1 MSKLVNIMFFISVLG
16 YSSSVWGFGLPKI
29 DIGASTSKAVST
41 VTGFLEAAKKKM
53 DESVALQTV
62 IIYGKGAVETA
73 KQVQEV
79 KQKAEERI
87 DDFKEDPLSA
97 GLDLA
102 KEDPLSAGL
111 DLADE
116 VVANIDDE
124 KLNSLTEK
132 ISAKTS
138 DSQEL
143 LDLNR
148 QKEKLE
154 QELNEKL
161 AAEQAAADGK
171 IQVLEQNNTNLAKQM
186 ETDAVNKD
194 KYQQQIDEN
203 NKKIAELKA
212 QSALTQQTL
221 NSEGQVD
228 INKLAS
234 SISNLEAKAQAAV
247 QAQKDKVAAALQQ
260 KIDSFDSQGSLEETT
275 EKNFLSE
282 NDPETSQSIVEQ
294 KAYRTYVAGQ
304 DTLDTFA
311 QAVIVQSGLNDDNI
325 LTQKIA
331 DRAGAVDGSIAAI
344 NIDAQVKSQNA
355 QAIGKLIEIMIADLK
370 LQTSSEL
377 ASSEYYTI
385 QNDDDIATFTLD
397 KYKMEDKSSS
407 SKEE

>member
-102 KEDPLSAGL
+102 
-111 DLADE
+111 DE
-116 VVANIDDE
+116 TVSNIDNE
-124 KLNSLTEK
+124 KLNTLTEK
-132 ISAKTS
+132 ISTKTS
-138 DSQEL
+138 NAQEL

-154 QELNEKL
+154 QELSEKL
-161 AAEQAAADGK
+161 AAEQTAADGK
-171 IQVLEQNNTNLAKQM
+171 IKVLEQNNANLAKQI
-186 ETDAVNKD
+186 ENDAANKD

-221 NSEGQVD
+221 SSEGQVD

>member
-1 MSKLVNIMFFISVLG
+1 MSKLLNIMFFISVLG
-16 YSSSVWGFGLPKI
+16 YSSSVWSFGIPKI
-29 DIGASTSKAVST
+29 DAGASASKAVGT
-41 VTGFLEAAKKKM
+41 VSNFLEAAKKKM

-102 KEDPLSAGL
+102 
-111 DLADE
+111 DE
-116 VVANIDDE
+116 TVSNIDNE
-124 KLNSLTEK
+124 KLNTLTEK
-132 ISAKTS
+132 ISTKTS
-138 DSQEL
+138 NAQEL

-154 QELNEKL
+154 QELSEKL
-161 AAEQAAADGK
+161 AAEQTAADGK
-171 IQVLEQNNTNLAKQM
+171 IKVLEQNNANLAKQI
-186 ETDAVNKD
+186 ENDAANKD
-194 KYQQQIDEN
+194 KYQQQIDDN
-203 NKKIAELKA
+203 NKKIAELQAK
-212 QSALTQQTL
+212 SALTQQTL
-221 NSEGQVD
+221 SSEGQVD
-228 INKLAS
+228 IDKLAG

-282 NDPETSQSIVEQ
+282 NEAETSTSILEQ

-311 QAVIVQSGLNDDNI
+311 QAVIVQSGLNDDKI

-331 DRAGAVDGSIAAI
+331 DRAGAVDGSVAAI

-355 QAIGKLIEIMIADLK
+355 QALGKLIEMMIADLK
-370 LQTSSEL
+370 LKTSSEL

-385 QNDDDIATFTLD
+385 RNDDNIGSFTLD

>member
-1 MSKLVNIMFFISVLG
+1 MSKLFNIMFFISVLG
-16 YSSSVWGFGLPKI
+16 YSSSVWSFGIPKI
-29 DIGASTSKAVST
+29 DAGASASKAVGT
-41 VTGFLEAAKKKM
+41 VSNFLEAAKKKM

-79 KQKAEERI
+79 KQKAEEKI

-102 KEDPLSAGL
+102 
-111 DLADE
+111 DE
-116 VVANIDDE
+116 TVSNIDNE
-124 KLNSLTEK
+124 KLNTLTEK
-132 ISAKTS
+132 ISTKTS
-138 DSQEL
+138 NAQEL

-154 QELNEKL
+154 QELSEKL
-161 AAEQAAADGK
+161 AAEQTAADGK
-171 IQVLEQNNTNLAKQM
+171 IKVLEQNNANLAKQI
-186 ETDAVNKD
+186 ENDAANKD
-194 KYQQQIDEN
+194 KYQQQIDDN
-203 NKKIAELKA
+203 NKKIAELQAK
-212 QSALTQQTL
+212 SALTQQTL
-221 NSEGQVD
+221 SSEGQVD
-228 INKLAS
+228 IDKLAG
-234 SISNLEAKAQAAV
+234 SISNLEAKAQAAI

-282 NDPETSQSIVEQ
+282 NEAETSTSILEQ

-311 QAVIVQSGLNDDNI
+311 QAVIVQSGLNDDKI

-331 DRAGAVDGSIAAI
+331 DRAGAVDGSVAAI

-355 QAIGKLIEIMIADLK
+355 QALGKLIEMMIADLK
-370 LQTSSEL
+370 LKTSSEL

-385 QNDDDIATFTLD
+385 RNDDNIGSFTLD

>member
-1 MSKLVNIMFFISVLG
+1 MSKLLNIMFFISVLG
-16 YSSSVWGFGLPKI
+16 YSSSVWSFGIPKI
-29 DIGASTSKAVST
+29 DAGASASKAVGT
-41 VTGFLEAAKKKM
+41 VSNFLEAAKKKM

-79 KQKAEERI
+79 KQKAEDRI

-102 KEDPLSAGL
+102 
-111 DLADE
+111 DE
-116 VVANIDDE
+116 TVSNIDNE
-124 KLNSLTEK
+124 KLNTLTEK
-132 ISAKTS
+132 ISTKTS
-138 DSQEL
+138 NAQEL

-154 QELNEKL
+154 QELSEKL
-161 AAEQAAADGK
+161 AAEQTAADGK
-171 IQVLEQNNTNLAKQM
+171 IKVLEQNNANLAKQI
-186 ETDAVNKD
+186 ENDAANKD
-194 KYQQQIDEN
+194 KYQQQIDDN
-203 NKKIAELKA
+203 NKKIAELQAK
-212 QSALTQQTL
+212 SALTQQTL
-221 NSEGQVD
+221 SSEGQVD
-228 INKLAS
+228 INKLAG
-234 SISNLEAKAQAAV
+234 SISNLEAKAQAAI

-282 NDPETSQSIVEQ
+282 NEAETSTSILEQ

-311 QAVIVQSGLNDDNI
+311 QAVIVQSGLNDDKI

-331 DRAGAVDGSIAAI
+331 DRAGAVDGSVAAI

-355 QAIGKLIEIMIADLK
+355 QALGKLIEMMIADLK
-370 LQTSSEL
+370 LKTSSEL

>member
-1 MSKLVNIMFFISVLG
+1 MSKLLNIMFFISVLG
-16 YSSSVWGFGLPKI
+16 YSSSVWSFGIPKI
-29 DIGASTSKAVST
+29 DAGASASKAVGT
-41 VTGFLEAAKKKM
+41 VSNFLEAAKKKM

-102 KEDPLSAGL
+102 
-111 DLADE
+111 DE
-116 VVANIDDE
+116 TVSNIDNE
-124 KLNSLTEK
+124 KLNTLTEK
-132 ISAKTS
+132 ISTKTS
-138 DSQEL
+138 NAQEL

-154 QELNEKL
+154 QELSEKL
-161 AAEQAAADGK
+161 AAEQTAADGK
-171 IQVLEQNNTNLAKQM
+171 IKVLEQNNANLAKQI
-186 ETDAVNKD
+186 ENDAANKD
-194 KYQQQIDEN
+194 KYQQQIDDN
-203 NKKIAELKA
+203 NKKIAELQAK
-212 QSALTQQTL
+212 SALTQQTL
-221 NSEGQVD
+221 SSEGQVD
-228 INKLAS
+228 INKLAG

-282 NDPETSQSIVEQ
+282 NEAETSTSILEQ

-331 DRAGAVDGSIAAI
+331 DRAGAVDGSVAAI

-355 QAIGKLIEIMIADLK
+355 QALGKLIDMMIADLK
-370 LQTSSEL
+370 LKTSSEL

-385 QNDDDIATFTLD
+385 RNDDNIGSFTLD

>member
-1 MSKLVNIMFFISVLG
+1 MSKLFNIMFFISALG

-29 DIGASTSKAVST
+29 DVGASASKAVST
-41 VTGFLEAAKKKM
+41 VTGFLESAKKKM

-79 KQKAEERI
+79 KQQAEEKI

-102 KEDPLSAGL
+102 DET
-111 DLADE
+111 LAK
-116 VVANIDDE
+116 VDDE

-132 ISAKTS
+132 ISTKTS
-138 DSQEL
+138 NAQEL
-143 LDLNR
+143 LDRNR

-154 QELNEKL
+154 QELSDKL
-161 AAEQAAADGK
+161 SAEQTVADGK
-171 IQVLEQNNTNLAKQM
+171 IKVLEQNNTNLAKQI
-186 ETDAVNKD
+186 ENDEANKD
-194 KYQQQIDEN
+194 KYQQQIDAN

-221 NSEGQVD
+221 SSEGQVD
-228 INKLAS
+228 IDKLAG
-234 SISNLEAKAQAAV
+234 SISNLEAKAKEVV
-247 QAQKDKVAAALQQ
+247 QAQKDKVAAALQK
-260 KIDSFDSQGSLEETT
+260 KIDSFDSKGNLEETT

-311 QAVIVQSGLNDDNI
+311 QAVITQTELNDDNI

-331 DRAGAVDGSIAAI
+331 DRAGAVDGSVAAI
-344 NIDAQVKSQNA
+344 NIDTQVKSQNA

-370 LQTSSEL
+370 LQTSNEL

-385 QNDDDIATFTLD
+385 QADDDIAAFTLD
-397 KYKMEDKSSS
+397 KYKMEDKSSTP
-407 SKEE
+407 KEE

>member
-1 MSKLVNIMFFISVLG
+1 MSKLLNIMFFISVLG
-16 YSSSVWGFGLPKI
+16 YSSSVWSFGIPKI
-29 DIGASTSKAVST
+29 DAGASASKAVGT
-41 VTGFLEAAKKKM
+41 VSNFLEAAKKKM

-79 KQKAEERI
+79 KQKAEEKI

-102 KEDPLSAGL
+102 
-111 DLADE
+111 DE
-116 VVANIDDE
+116 TVSNIDNE
-124 KLNSLTEK
+124 KLNTLTEK
-132 ISAKTS
+132 ISTKTS
-138 DSQEL
+138 NAQEL

-154 QELNEKL
+154 QELSEKL
-161 AAEQAAADGK
+161 AAEQTAADGK
-171 IQVLEQNNTNLAKQM
+171 IKVLEQNNANLAKQI
-186 ETDAVNKD
+186 ENDAANKD
-194 KYQQQIDEN
+194 KYQQQIDDN
-203 NKKIAELKA
+203 NKKIAELQAK
-212 QSALTQQTL
+212 SALTQQTL
-221 NSEGQVD
+221 SSEGQVD
-228 INKLAS
+228 IDKLAG

-282 NDPETSQSIVEQ
+282 NEAETSTSILEQ

-311 QAVIVQSGLNDDNI
+311 QAVIVQSGLNDDKI

-331 DRAGAVDGSIAAI
+331 DRAGAVDGSVAAI

-355 QAIGKLIEIMIADLK
+355 QALGKLIEMMIADLK
-370 LQTSSEL
+370 LKTSSEL

-385 QNDDDIATFTLD
+385 RNDDNIGSFTLD

>member
-1 MSKLVNIMFFISVLG
+1 MSKLFNIMFFISVLG
-16 YSSSVWGFGLPKI
+16 YSSSVWSFGIPKI
-29 DIGASTSKAVST
+29 DAGASASKAVGT
-41 VTGFLEAAKKKM
+41 VSNFLEAAKKKM

-102 KEDPLSAGL
+102 
-111 DLADE
+111 DE
-116 VVANIDDE
+116 TVSNIDNE
-124 KLNSLTEK
+124 KLNTLTEK
-132 ISAKTS
+132 ISTKTS
-138 DSQEL
+138 NAQEL

-154 QELNEKL
+154 QELSEKL
-161 AAEQAAADGK
+161 AAEQTAADGK
-171 IQVLEQNNTNLAKQM
+171 IKVLEQNNANLAKQI
-186 ETDAVNKD
+186 ENDAANKD
-194 KYQQQIDEN
+194 KYQQQIDDN
-203 NKKIAELKA
+203 NKKIAELQAK
-212 QSALTQQTL
+212 SALTQQTL
-221 NSEGQVD
+221 SSEGQVD
-228 INKLAS
+228 IDKLAG

-282 NDPETSQSIVEQ
+282 NEAETSTSILEQ

-311 QAVIVQSGLNDDNI
+311 QAVIVQSGLNDDKI

-331 DRAGAVDGSIAAI
+331 DRAGAVDGSVAAI

-355 QAIGKLIEIMIADLK
+355 QALGKLIEMMIADLK
-370 LQTSSEL
+370 LKTSSEL

-385 QNDDDIATFTLD
+385 RNDDNIGSFTLD

>member
-1 MSKLVNIMFFISVLG
+1 MSKLLNIMFFISVLG
-16 YSSSVWGFGLPKI
+16 YSSSVWSFGIPKI
-29 DIGASTSKAVST
+29 DAGASASKAVGT
-41 VTGFLEAAKKKM
+41 VSNFLEAAKKKM

-102 KEDPLSAGL
+102 
-111 DLADE
+111 DE
-116 VVANIDDE
+116 TVSNIDNE
-124 KLNSLTEK
+124 KLNTLTEK
-132 ISAKTS
+132 ISTKTS
-138 DSQEL
+138 NAQEL

-154 QELNEKL
+154 QELSEKL
-161 AAEQAAADGK
+161 AAEQTAADGK
-171 IQVLEQNNTNLAKQM
+171 IKVLEQNNANLAKQI
-186 ETDAVNKD
+186 ENDAANKD
-194 KYQQQIDEN
+194 KYQQQIDDN
-203 NKKIAELKA
+203 NKKIAELQAK
-212 QSALTQQTL
+212 SALTQQTL
-221 NSEGQVD
+221 SSEGQVD
-228 INKLAS
+228 INKLAG
-234 SISNLEAKAQAAV
+234 SISNLEAKAQAAI

-282 NDPETSQSIVEQ
+282 NEAETSTSILEQ

-311 QAVIVQSGLNDDNI
+311 QAVIVQSGLNDDKI

-331 DRAGAVDGSIAAI
+331 DRAGAVDGSVAAI

-355 QAIGKLIEIMIADLK
+355 QALGKLIEMMIADLK
-370 LQTSSEL
+370 LKTSSEL

-385 QNDDDIATFTLD
+385 RNDDNIGSFTLD

>member
-1 MSKLVNIMFFISVLG
+1 MSKLFNIMFFISVLG
-16 YSSSVWGFGLPKI
+16 YSSSVWSFGIPKI
-29 DIGASTSKAVST
+29 DAGASASKAVGT
-41 VTGFLEAAKKKM
+41 VSNFLEAAKKKM

-62 IIYGKGAVETA
+62 IIYGKGAIETA

-79 KQKAEERI
+79 KQKAEAKI

-102 KEDPLSAGL
+102 
-111 DLADE
+111 DE
-116 VVANIDDE
+116 AVANIDNE
-124 KLNSLTEK
+124 KLNTLTEK
-132 ISAKTS
+132 ISTKTS
-138 DSQEL
+138 NAQEL

-154 QELNEKL
+154 QELSEKL
-161 AAEQAAADGK
+161 AAEQTAADGK
-171 IQVLEQNNTNLAKQM
+171 IKVLEQNNANLAKQI
-186 ETDAVNKD
+186 ENDAANKD
-194 KYQQQIDEN
+194 KYQQQIDDN
-203 NKKIAELKA
+203 NKKIAELQAK
-212 QSALTQQTL
+212 SALTQQTL
-221 NSEGQVD
+221 SSEGQVD
-228 INKLAS
+228 IDKLAG

-282 NDPETSQSIVEQ
+282 NEAETSTSILEQ

-311 QAVIVQSGLNDDNI
+311 QAVIVQSGLNDDKI

-331 DRAGAVDGSIAAI
+331 DRAGAVDGSVAAI

-355 QAIGKLIEIMIADLK
+355 QALGKLIEMMIADLK
-370 LQTSSEL
+370 LKTSSEL

-385 QNDDDIATFTLD
+385 RNDDNIGSFTLD

>member
-1 MSKLVNIMFFISVLG
+1 MSKLLNIMFFISVLG
-16 YSSSVWGFGLPKI
+16 YSSSVWSFGIPKI
-29 DIGASTSKAVST
+29 DAGASASKAVGT
-41 VTGFLEAAKKKM
+41 VSNFLEAAKKKM

-102 KEDPLSAGL
+102 
-111 DLADE
+111 DE
-116 VVANIDDE
+116 TVSNIDNE
-124 KLNSLTEK
+124 KLNTLTEK
-132 ISAKTS
+132 ISTKTS
-138 DSQEL
+138 NAQEL

-154 QELNEKL
+154 QELSEKL
-161 AAEQAAADGK
+161 AAEQTAADGK
-171 IQVLEQNNTNLAKQM
+171 IKVLEQNNANLAKQI
-186 ETDAVNKD
+186 ENDAANKD
-194 KYQQQIDEN
+194 KYQQQIDDN
-203 NKKIAELKA
+203 NKKIAELQAK
-212 QSALTQQTL
+212 SALTQQTL
-221 NSEGQVD
+221 SSEGQVD
-228 INKLAS
+228 INKLAG

-282 NDPETSQSIVEQ
+282 NEAETSTSILEQ

-311 QAVIVQSGLNDDNI
+311 QAVIVQSGLNDDKI

-331 DRAGAVDGSIAAI
+331 DRAGAVDGSVAAI

-355 QAIGKLIEIMIADLK
+355 QALGKLIEMMIADLK
-370 LQTSSEL
+370 LKTSSEL

-385 QNDDDIATFTLD
+385 RNDDNIGSFTLD

>member
-1 MSKLVNIMFFISVLG
+1 M
-16 YSSSVWGFGLPKI
+16 
-29 DIGASTSKAVST
+29 
-41 VTGFLEAAKKKM
+41 
-53 DESVALQTV
+53 
-62 IIYGKGAVETA
+62 
-73 KQVQEV
+73 
-79 KQKAEERI
+79 
-87 DDFKEDPLSA
+87 
-97 GLDLA
+97 
-102 KEDPLSAGL
+102 
-111 DLADE
+111 ADE
-116 VVANIDDE
+116 TVSNIDNE
-124 KLNSLTEK
+124 KLNTLTEK
-132 ISAKTS
+132 ISTKTS
-138 DSQEL
+138 NAQEL

-154 QELNEKL
+154 QELSEKL
-161 AAEQAAADGK
+161 AAEQTAADGK
-171 IQVLEQNNTNLAKQM
+171 IKVLEQNNANLAKQI
-186 ETDAVNKD
+186 ENDAANKD
-194 KYQQQIDEN
+194 KYQQQIDDN
-203 NKKIAELKA
+203 NKKIAELQA

-221 NSEGQVD
+221 SSEGQVD
-228 INKLAS
+228 IDKLAG

-282 NDPETSQSIVEQ
+282 NEAETSTSILEQ

-311 QAVIVQSGLNDDNI
+311 QAVIVQSGLNDDKI

-331 DRAGAVDGSIAAI
+331 DRAGAVDGSVAAI

-355 QAIGKLIEIMIADLK
+355 QALGKLIEMMIADLK
-370 LQTSSEL
+370 LKTSSEL

-385 QNDDDIATFTLD
+385 RNDDNIGSFTLD

>member
-1 MSKLVNIMFFISVLG
+1 MSKLLNIMFFISVLG
-16 YSSSVWGFGLPKI
+16 YSSSVWSFGIPKI
-29 DIGASTSKAVST
+29 DAGASASKAVGT
-41 VTGFLEAAKKKM
+41 VSNFLEAAKKKM

-102 KEDPLSAGL
+102 
-111 DLADE
+111 DE
-116 VVANIDDE
+116 TVSNIDNE
-124 KLNSLTEK
+124 KLNTLTEK
-132 ISAKTS
+132 ISTKTS
-138 DSQEL
+138 NAQEL

-154 QELNEKL
+154 QELSEKL
-161 AAEQAAADGK
+161 AAEQTAADGK
-171 IQVLEQNNTNLAKQM
+171 IKVLEQNNANLAKQI
-186 ETDAVNKD
+186 ENDAANKD
-194 KYQQQIDEN
+194 KYQQQIDDN
-203 NKKIAELKA
+203 NKKIAELQAK
-212 QSALTQQTL
+212 SALTQQTL
-221 NSEGQVD
+221 SSEGQVD
-228 INKLAS
+228 IDKLAG

-282 NDPETSQSIVEQ
+282 NEAETSTSILEQ

-331 DRAGAVDGSIAAI
+331 DRAGAVDGSVAAI

-355 QAIGKLIEIMIADLK
+355 QALGKLIEMMIADLK
-370 LQTSSEL
+370 LKTSSEL

-385 QNDDDIATFTLD
+385 RNDDNIGSFTLD

-407 SKEE
+407 PKEE

>member
-1 MSKLVNIMFFISVLG
+1 MSKLLNIMFFISVLG
-16 YSSSVWGFGLPKI
+16 YSSSVWSFGIPKI
-29 DIGASTSKAVST
+29 DAGASASKAVGT
-41 VTGFLEAAKKKM
+41 VSNFLEAAKKKM

-102 KEDPLSAGL
+102 
-111 DLADE
+111 DE
-116 VVANIDDE
+116 TVSNIDNE
-124 KLNSLTEK
+124 KLNTLTEK
-132 ISAKTS
+132 ISTKTS
-138 DSQEL
+138 NAQEL

-154 QELNEKL
+154 QELSEKL
-161 AAEQAAADGK
+161 AAEQTAADGK
-171 IQVLEQNNTNLAKQM
+171 IKVLEQNNANLAKQI
-186 ETDAVNKD
+186 ENDAANKD
-194 KYQQQIDEN
+194 KYQQQIDDN
-203 NKKIAELKA
+203 NKKIAELQAK
-212 QSALTQQTL
+212 SALTQQTL
-221 NSEGQVD
+221 SSEGQVD
-228 INKLAS
+228 INKLAG

-282 NDPETSQSIVEQ
+282 NEAETSTSILEQ

-311 QAVIVQSGLNDDNI
+311 QAVIVQSGLNDDKI

-331 DRAGAVDGSIAAI
+331 DRAGAVDGSVAAI

-355 QAIGKLIEIMIADLK
+355 QALGKLIEMMIADLK
-370 LQTSSEL
+370 LKTSSEL

>member
-87 DDFKEDPLSA
+87 DDF
-97 GLDLA
+97 

-275 EKNFLSE
+275 EKNILSE

>member
-1 MSKLVNIMFFISVLG
+1 MSKLLNIMFFISVLG
-16 YSSSVWGFGLPKI
+16 YSSSVWSFGIPKI
-29 DIGASTSKAVST
+29 DAGASASKAVGT
-41 VTGFLEAAKKKM
+41 VSNFLEAAKKKM

-102 KEDPLSAGL
+102 
-111 DLADE
+111 DE
-116 VVANIDDE
+116 TVSNIDNE
-124 KLNSLTEK
+124 KLNTLTEK
-132 ISAKTS
+132 ISTKTS
-138 DSQEL
+138 NAQEL

-154 QELNEKL
+154 QELSEKL
-161 AAEQAAADGK
+161 AAEQTAADGK
-171 IQVLEQNNTNLAKQM
+171 IKVLEQNNANLAKQI
-186 ETDAVNKD
+186 ENDAANKD
-194 KYQQQIDEN
+194 KYQQQIDDN
-203 NKKIAELKA
+203 NKKIAELQAK
-212 QSALTQQTL
+212 SALTQQTL
-221 NSEGQVD
+221 SSEGQVD
-228 INKLAS
+228 INKLAG
-234 SISNLEAKAQAAV
+234 SISNLEAKVQAAV

-282 NDPETSQSIVEQ
+282 NEAETSTSILEQ

-311 QAVIVQSGLNDDNI
+311 QAVIVQSGLNDDKI

-331 DRAGAVDGSIAAI
+331 DRAGAVDGSVAAI

-355 QAIGKLIEIMIADLK
+355 QALGKLIEMMIADLK
-370 LQTSSEL
+370 LKTSSEL

-385 QNDDDIATFTLD
+385 RNDDNIGSFTLD

>member
-1 MSKLVNIMFFISVLG
+1 MFFISVLG
-16 YSSSVWGFGLPKI
+16 YSSSVWSFGIPKI
-29 DIGASTSKAVST
+29 DAGASASKAVGT
-41 VTGFLEAAKKKM
+41 VSNFLEAAKKKM

-102 KEDPLSAGL
+102 
-111 DLADE
+111 DE
-116 VVANIDDE
+116 TVSNIDNE
-124 KLNSLTEK
+124 KLNTLTEK
-132 ISAKTS
+132 ISTKTS
-138 DSQEL
+138 NAQEL

-154 QELNEKL
+154 QELSEKL
-161 AAEQAAADGK
+161 AAEQTAADGK
-171 IQVLEQNNTNLAKQM
+171 IKVLEQNNANLAKQI
-186 ETDAVNKD
+186 ENDAANKD
-194 KYQQQIDEN
+194 KYQQQIDDN
-203 NKKIAELKA
+203 NKKIAELQAK
-212 QSALTQQTL
+212 SALTQQTL
-221 NSEGQVD
+221 SSEGQVD
-228 INKLAS
+228 INKLAG
-234 SISNLEAKAQAAV
+234 SISNLEAKVQAAV

-282 NDPETSQSIVEQ
+282 NEAETSTGILEQ

-311 QAVIVQSGLNDDNI
+311 QAVIVQSGLNDDKI

-331 DRAGAVDGSIAAI
+331 DRAGAVDGSVAAI

-355 QAIGKLIEIMIADLK
+355 QALGKLIEMMIADLK
-370 LQTSSEL
+370 LKTSSEL

-385 QNDDDIATFTLD
+385 RNDDNIGSFTLD

>member
-1 MSKLVNIMFFISVLG
+1 MSKLFNIMFFISVLG
-16 YSSSVWGFGLPKI
+16 YSSSVWSFGIPKI
-29 DIGASTSKAVST
+29 DAGASASKAVGT
-41 VTGFLEAAKKKM
+41 VSNFLEAAKKKM

-102 KEDPLSAGL
+102 
-111 DLADE
+111 DE
-116 VVANIDDE
+116 TVSNIDNE
-124 KLNSLTEK
+124 KLNTLTEK
-132 ISAKTS
+132 ISTKTS
-138 DSQEL
+138 NAQEL

-154 QELNEKL
+154 QELSEKL
-161 AAEQAAADGK
+161 AAEQTAADGK
-171 IQVLEQNNTNLAKQM
+171 IKVLEQNNANLAKQI
-186 ETDAVNKD
+186 ENDAANKD
-194 KYQQQIDEN
+194 KYQQQIDDN
-203 NKKIAELKA
+203 NKKIAELQAK
-212 QSALTQQTL
+212 SALTQQTL
-221 NSEGQVD
+221 SSEGQVD
-228 INKLAS
+228 IDKLAG
-234 SISNLEAKAQAAV
+234 SISNLEAKAQAAI

-282 NDPETSQSIVEQ
+282 NEAETSTSILEQ

-311 QAVIVQSGLNDDNI
+311 QAVIVQSGLNDDKI

-331 DRAGAVDGSIAAI
+331 DRAGAVDGSVAAI

-355 QAIGKLIEIMIADLK
+355 QALGKLIEMMIADLK
-370 LQTSSEL
+370 LKTSSEL